1 MRSPADFA
9 YRSLLWVWRRFSWR
23 ELLGVLLLLL
33 AIILA
38 MQGKNQKIV
47 LPIVI
52 AYCLVALW
60 RFFLSMRASES
71 RYALQAQVVA
81 SLFDFINRELFS
93 RSSFTRF
100 TLFRQAPFR
109 RSVIIP
115 WYRFKRGGN
124 GPMRDAAASRAK
136 YRKGEGIT
144 GRAWETPATKLAIQ
158 VLPEFPSRQILE
170 AYYIGELG
178 VSREHVADISS
189 YMEKVRAIVSYAF
202 LDHRDQFLGLM
213 SLDIQN
219 ATVHPDEASIRIAPM
234 DGNSAFT
241 VNADE
246 LFRIVRVLGIV
257 LDSFQVLRG
266 GEYEQA

>member
-1 MRSPADFA
+1 M
-9 YRSLLWVWRRFSWR
+9 LLF
-23 ELLGVLLLLL
+23 L
-33 AIILA
+33 AILLA

-47 LPIVI
+47 LPIVV
-52 AYCLVALW
+52 AYCVIALW

-71 RYALQAQVVA
+71 RYALQAHVVA
-81 SLFDFINRELFS
+81 NLFDFINRELFS
-93 RSSFTRF
+93 RSSYTRF

-109 RSVIIP
+109 RSQIVP
-115 WYRFKRGGN
+115 WYRFRRGGN
-124 GPMRDAAASRAK
+124 GPIKDAALSRAK
-136 YRKGEGIT
+136 YHKGEGIT
-144 GRAWETPATKLAIQ
+144 GRAWETPATRLAIQ
-158 VLPEFPSRQILE
+158 VLPEFPNRAVLD

-178 VSREHVADISS
+178 VSREHVAEISG

-234 DGNSAFT
+234 DNNSAFT

-246 LFRIVRVLGIV
+246 LFRLVRVVGLV
-257 LDSFQVLRG
+257 LDSFQVPRG